1 MSTVESD
8 HPSLRVQ
15 RRDNV
20 VVVTIDDGRANA
32 LPTDLSKALIEAL
45 DLAEEDTS
53 VAALV
58 LVGRA
63 GRFSAGFDLGVFQSG
78 DLDAVNEMVATGGR
92 LVSRLYG
99 SRLPVVA
106 ACTGHAV
113 AAGALLLLGCDRR
126 IGPDADVRIGLNEV
140 AIGLQLPDWA
150 LAIAEERLSR
160 RHLQAAVATAR
171 LYDGK
176 GAVDAGFLDVVV
188 PPDDVVEVAVAE
200 AAALGELDRTAYA
213 GTIAVLRGPTLTRMG

>member
-8 HPSLRVQ
+8 HPSLHVE

-32 LPTDLSKALIEAL
+32 LPTDLSNALIETV
-45 DLAEEDTS
+45 DLAEQEAS

-63 GRFSAGFDLGVFQSG
+63 GRFSAGFDLSVFQSG

-92 LVSRLYG
+92 LVARLYG
-99 SRLPVVA
+99 SGLPVVA

-150 LAIAEERLSR
+150 LAIAQERLSR

-188 PPDDVVEVAVAE
+188 SPDDVVEVAVAE